1 MVLVIYHNRKTHIH
15 IQHLDW
21 KIEFKGIQFPAFI
34 LLNMHCI
41 RKIKLMGW
49 GGGRGG
55 EGSWK
60 ANKKLK
66 VEVGKM
72 ILASS
77 FAANLFRVS

>member
-1 MVLVIYHNRKTHIH
+1 
-15 IQHLDW
+15 
-21 KIEFKGIQFPAFI
+21 
-34 LLNMHCI
+34 MHCI